1 MCVPFRLASVVLP
14 LPAPPPWLV
23 CCLQCV
29 WGACVPRKRGVPG
42 WPGTASE
49 ILHSGTHLPS
59 SKASVPRR
67 KDQQKEGLPSL
78 HSHSAMA
85 SIGHAPFPFRLSLSQ
100 GMPQLRHTP
109 ATARQGWGGGLELTS
124 AHHLGPHLA
133 PSPPLRSS
141 RLLRHSASTQ
151 GQVAR
156 GWHLK
161 TWCGILRGSSWRSHR
176 DTRQFMTPGPS
187 VSIINSIKLWRG
199 GPEH

>member
-42 WPGTASE
+42 WPGAASE

-78 HSHSAMA
+78 HSHSATA
-85 SIGHAPFPFRLSLSQ
+85 SVGQHLHPSPFRLSLSQ

-109 ATARQGWGGGLELTS
+109 ATARQGCGGR
-124 AHHLGPHLA
+124 GPRTHFR
-133 PSPPLRSS
+133 PS
-141 RLLRHSASTQ
+141 
-151 GQVAR
+151 
-156 GWHLK
+156 
-161 TWCGILRGSSWRSHR
+161 
-176 DTRQFMTPGPS
+176 PGPS
-187 VSIINSIKLWRG
+187 PGSLPSLAKLQAITSFSFYPRAG
-199 GPEH
+199 GKGMAPKDLVWHPLWLRLEKSSRYLAVYDPRALRFYY